1 MFIIVGLGNPGE
13 KYKNTRHNIGF
24 MVINKLKE
32 IQNFSDWKQGKKF
45 NAQISEGIL
54 EGEKIMLAKPQTFM
68 NNSGKA
74 VKSIINYSSLI
85 IDNQLFIIH
94 DDIDL
99 PVGQMKIS
107 KNRGSAGHKGVQS
120 IIDNLGNKNF
130 VRFRIGIKPISAT
143 RIPTEKFVLK
153 NFTKPEQ
160 KILEKIIEKTCVAI
174 AVAIEQGVE
183 KAMSEYNKS

>member
-1 MFIIVGLGNPGE
+1 MILIVGLGNPGE

-24 MVINKLKE
+24 MTLDKLKQ

-45 NAQISEGIL
+45 NAQISDGIL

-74 VKSIINYSSLI
+74 VKSIINYSKASK
-85 IDNQLFIIH
+85 DNKLFIIH

-120 IIDNLGNKNF
+120 IIDNLGSKDF
-130 VRFRIGIKPISAT
+130 VRFRIGIKPASIIKT
-143 RIPTEKFVLK
+143 PTEKFVLK
-153 NFTKPEQ
+153 NFTKDEQ
-160 KILEKIIEKTCVAI
+160 KNLEKIIDKTCAAIEMATKQGIEKTTAEC
-174 AVAIEQGVE
+174 
-183 KAMSEYNKS
+183 NR

>member
-1 MFIIVGLGNPGE
+1 MILIVGLGNPGE

-24 MVINKLKE
+24 ITVDKLKE

-45 NAQISEGIL
+45 N
-54 EGEKIMLAKPQTFM
+54 AKPQTFM

-74 VKSIINYSSLI
+74 VKSIINYSSS
-85 IDNQLFIIH
+85 NKNNELFVVH

-99 PVGQMKIS
+99 PCGQMKIS
-107 KNRGSAGHKGVQS
+107 KNKSSAGHKGVQS

-130 VRFRIGIKPISAT
+130 VRFRIGIKSSSTIK
-143 RIPTEKFVLK
+143 IPTEKFVLK
-153 NFTKPEQ
+153 NLTKPEQ